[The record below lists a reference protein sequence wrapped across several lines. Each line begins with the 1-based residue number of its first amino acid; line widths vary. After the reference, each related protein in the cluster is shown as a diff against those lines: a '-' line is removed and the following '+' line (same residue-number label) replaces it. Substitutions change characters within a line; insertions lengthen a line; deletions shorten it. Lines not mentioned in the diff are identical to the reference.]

1 MPATRTMQATLD
13 FDRPPTDPNVHAG
26 DIDRL
31 TGQNAAILSRLRQ
44 GPATNVE
51 LAAISLNYRAR
62 ISDLRAYGFRIVCT
76 RGVGGLNVYRL
87 MGGGQP

>member
-51 LAAISLNYRAR
+51 LAAISLKYTSR
-62 ISDLRAYGFRIVCT
+62 ISDARAKGVNVVCV
-76 RGVGGLNVYRL
+76 RRKDGRSGYVVAL
-87 MGGGQP
+87 